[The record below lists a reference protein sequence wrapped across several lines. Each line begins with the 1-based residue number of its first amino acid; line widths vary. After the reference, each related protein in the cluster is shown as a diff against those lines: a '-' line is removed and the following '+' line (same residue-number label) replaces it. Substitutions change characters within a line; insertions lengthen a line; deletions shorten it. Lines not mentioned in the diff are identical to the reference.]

1 MFTKNT
7 LQFTFPLVYNG
18 FMKKN
23 SIIMALIGLCLSSTA
38 CSANKTPVDVVLMA
52 GQSNMVGC
60 SRVTYLNNSA
70 GSVKYQE
77 YLNGYNGIRIAY
89 DNLTKDAID
98 VYPEQNT
105 SHGAFVKVMLGEG
118 NADITFGPEVGM
130 GETLSQTAHN
140 NNIFLI
146 KYACGASNLLD
157 DWAAPSSGR
166 ISGLYAG
173 FVSYVRAQIKALQD
187 DGYAPSI
194 RAMCWM
200 QGEGDSYPG
209 YSVQY
214 LSQLSYFVGDL
225 REELMEFCDGTEFAF
240 IDAGISDSPLWVEY
254 ATVNAAKEQ
263 FAAQNERNIYIDTI
277 EHGLSTSSEP
287 PEEPDL
293 AHYDSASMIE
303 LGHLF
308 AEALLPFLS
317 TFETE

>member
-1 MFTKNT
+1 
-7 LQFTFPLVYNG
+7 
-18 FMKKN
+18 MKKN
-23 SIIMALIGLCLSSTA
+23 IVIMSLIGLCLSSTA
-38 CSANKTPVDVVLMA
+38 CSANKTPVDVVIMA

-60 SRVTYLNNSA
+60 SRFTYLNDSA
-70 GSVKYQE
+70 NAAKYHE
-77 YLNGYNGIRIAY
+77 YLNGYSGVRIAY
-89 DNLTKDAID
+89 DNLTKTAFE

-105 SHGAFVKVMLGEG
+105 SRGAFVKAMLGQG

-130 GETLSQTAHN
+130 GEILSKTEHN
-140 NNIFLI
+140 NKIFLI

-166 ISGLYAG
+166 ISGLYDR
-173 FVSYVRAQIKALQD
+173 FVRYVRAQIKVLQD
-187 DGYAPSI
+187 EGFAPSI

-209 YSVQY
+209 YSIEY

-225 REELMEFCDGTEFAF
+225 REELLEFCDGVEFAF
-240 IDAGISDSPLWVEY
+240 IDAGISDSPMWLEY
-254 ATVNAAKEQ
+254 ATVNTAKEQ
-263 FAAQNERNIYIDTI
+263 FAAQSERNVYIDTI
-277 EHGLSTSSEP
+277 EHGLTTSLEP
-287 PEEPDL
+287 AEEPDL

-317 TFETE
+317 TPVSL

>member
-1 MFTKNT
+1 
-7 LQFTFPLVYNG
+7 
-18 FMKKN
+18 MKKN

-38 CSANKTPVDVVLMA
+38 CSTNKTPVDVILMA

-60 SRVTYLNNSA
+60 SRVTYLNNSV
-70 GSVKYQE
+70 GIVKYQE
-77 YLNGYNGIRIAY
+77 YVSGYSGIRIAY

-98 VYPEQNT
+98 VYPRQNT
-105 SHGAFVKVMLGEG
+105 SNGNFVKVIVGEG

-130 GETLSQTAHN
+130 GEVLSQTPHN
-140 NNIFLI
+140 NNLFLI

-173 FVSYVRAQIKALQD
+173 FVSYVHAQMKALEESGFAPTIKAML
-187 DGYAPSI
+187 
-194 RAMCWM
+194 WM

-209 YSVQY
+209 YAEQY

-225 REELMEFCDGTEFAF
+225 RAELMEYCGGSEFAF
-240 IDAGISDSPLWVEY
+240 IDAGISDSPLWAEY

-263 FAAQNERNIYIDTI
+263 FAAQSERNIYIDTI
-277 EHGLSTSSEP
+277 AEGLITSEEP
-287 PEEPDL
+287 PEEPDR
-293 AHYDSASMIE
+293 AHYDSSSMIE

-308 AEALLPFLS
+308 AEAVSSFLS
-317 TFETE
+317 AVEIE

>member
-1 MFTKNT
+1 
-7 LQFTFPLVYNG
+7 
-18 FMKKN
+18 MKKN
-23 SIIMALIGLCLSSTA
+23 IIIMALIGLCLSSTA
-38 CSANKTPVDVVLMA
+38 CSANKTPVDVVIMA

-60 SRVTYLNNSA
+60 SRFTYLNDSA
-70 GSVKYQE
+70 NSVKYQE
-77 YLNGYNGIRIAY
+77 YLDGYSGIRIAY
-89 DNLTKDAID
+89 DCLTKSSLD

-105 SHGAFVKVMLGEG
+105 SRGKFVKVMLGQG

-130 GETLSQTAHN
+130 GETLSKTIYN
-140 NNIFLI
+140 NKIVLI

-157 DWAAPSSGR
+157 DWAAPTSGR
-166 ISGLYAG
+166 INGLYDR
-173 FVSYVRAQIKALQD
+173 FVRYVRAQIKVLQD
-187 DGYAPSI
+187 DGFIPSI

-209 YSVQY
+209 YSTQY
-214 LSQLSYFVGDL
+214 LTQLSYFVDDL
-225 REELMEFCDGTEFAF
+225 RDELMEFCDGTEFAF

-254 ATVNAAKEQ
+254 ATINAAKEQ

-287 PEEPDL
+287 HEEPDL

-317 TFETE
+317 TFSNE